1 MSRDLTTQYRAF
13 SLTWPASLQ
22 IYWNKES
29 VYIKKDCNSHRI
41 VSELQHG
48 RRFIVLELQYCRD
61 DVMRKTVCL
70 YFKMNKLC
78 VPNFDSVQS
87 SMLKLH
93 STSVIVQ
100 FSTFFSCYVF
110 NCY

>member
-1 MSRDLTTQYRAF
+1 MTYQHIIERFHSRGQHLCKFIGT
-13 SLTWPASLQ
+13 
-22 IYWNKES
+22 KES
-29 VYIKKDCNSHRI
+29 VYIRKDYNSHRI
-41 VSELQHG
+41 VLEVQHG
-48 RRFIVLELQYCRD
+48 RRFIVLEIQYGRD
-61 DVMRKTVCL
+61 DVMRKTPYL

-93 STSVIVQ
+93 STSVVVQ

-110 NCY
+110 YCY